1 MPRLRDPRC
10 RTFTCPHERIDRDDA
25 CCLGAREQRKVRC
38 DASAMGANIGRT
50 LGLPGEPQW
59 HRVSGKPRALLAP
72 RPETSKE
79 LRQLSFGPCLLPV
92 RMPSSG
98 ARFVRTIRAFFART
112 AGEPDVPET
121 PTRRALASPVIPH
134 LQARFCAPERL
145 VSTPGTT
152 LIDRPPDLGLYPL
165 LTLGPPS
172 YRRSMEAEAKI
183 TLQPSGGFLPK
194 QTAIVGAVV
203 VAVMIMFGLSHSSS
217 SVAPQ
222 PAPAATVADDDRT
235 STASGVSVA
244 PTTTGSAAAAVSV
257 SQASTFHGYSCTLD
271 CSAHKMAYSIARAD
285 HLTRLSQCPAAP
297 FRFRSFEE
305 GCWAALG
312 REGPLAK

>member
-1 MPRLRDPRC
+1 MLLRRP
-10 RTFTCPHERIDRDDA
+10 
-25 CCLGAREQRKVRC
+25 GAREGPIRCFGYGRKVR
-38 DASAMGANIGRT
+38 AAA
-50 LGLPGEPQW
+50 LGLPAEPRR

-72 RPETSKE
+72 RPESSEE
-79 LRQLSFGPCLLPV
+79 LLQLSFGPCLLPV

-98 ARFVRTIRAFFART
+98 ARFVRQICAFLART

-145 VSTPGTT
+145 VSSPGTT

-172 YRRSMEAEAKI
+172 YRRSMEAEAKV

-203 VAVMIMFGLSHSSS
+203 VAVMIMFGLSHSS

-297 FRFRSFEE
+297 LRFRSFEE